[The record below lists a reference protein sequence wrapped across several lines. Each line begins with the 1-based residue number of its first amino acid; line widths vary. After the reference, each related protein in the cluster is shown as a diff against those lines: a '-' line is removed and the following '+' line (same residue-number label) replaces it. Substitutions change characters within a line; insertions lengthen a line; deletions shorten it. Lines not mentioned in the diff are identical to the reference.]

1 MFPIFSG
8 GIKIKALFFLQSGLV
23 MFGNLDELHQA
34 RNEMNNH
41 VLLTRADHPSGAL
54 LSVVQHMVQVQQYQ
68 VGVFSWYNR

>member
-1 MFPIFSG
+1 
-8 GIKIKALFFLQSGLV
+8 

-68 VGVFSWYNR
+68 VGVFSSCNR